1 MLELENKGKV
11 GVQCCVIVSINS
23 MLRCM
28 ATYVIGETVQAIRLV
43 VTDRI
48 TDSQKISQSHF
59 RKMDHTSVE

>member
-1 MLELENKGKV
+1 
-11 GVQCCVIVSINS
+11 

-59 RKMDHTSVE
+59 RKMDHTSMEQALAEL